1 MLIHESKYGRGSAI
15 ALVRAWKTRH
25 VVSQKAA
32 NGRMILNISL
42 GAVAAAILLT
52 TLTGV
57 SAATTE
63 VPAWILVA
71 AILALALGI
80 PHGAV
85 DHLTLT
91 KRLAVNQLIG
101 LGLVYLLIA
110 AAAVIVILLAPGI
123 AFIVVIAMTVWHF
136 GSGDVEA
143 MQEIDGTP
151 PERGFTWYLHAIA
164 VGSAP
169 VILPLTSPAAVST
182 LNAIQ
187 PKLADLFT
195 VNVIVVVRVIVLI
208 LIIGALLVL
217 IHQERVRATVELA
230 LLAALGFFVAPLFA
244 FAIYFTFWHALRHTA
259 RLAQHKYGDVGP
271 ASIIRTFAQGLP
283 SLIGFIV
290 IVSAFAIFTSP
301 ETWSGAWLW
310 FGLAIV
316 WGLTVPHML
325 AVSAFDRRQ
334 RLTELG
340 GQGAIPRS

>member
-1 MLIHESKYGRGSAI
+1 MVATGVGKGR
-15 ALVRAWKTRH
+15 
-25 VVSQKAA
+25 
-32 NGRMILNISL
+32 ILLNVSL
-42 GAVAAAILLT
+42 GAVAVAILLT

-63 VPAWILVA
+63 VPVWIMVT
-71 AILALALGI
+71 AIIALAIGI

-91 KRLAVNQLIG
+91 RRLPGNQLLG

-110 AAAVIVILLAPGI
+110 VLAVIAILLAPGI
-123 AFIVVIAMTVWHF
+123 AFMIVIAMTVWHF
-136 GSGDVEA
+136 GTGDVEA
-143 MQEIDGTP
+143 MHEIDDTA

-187 PKLADLFT
+187 PRLAELFT
-195 VNVIVVVRVIVLI
+195 LNVIVVVRVMVLI
-208 LIIGALLVL
+208 VIISALLVL
-217 IHQERVRATVELA
+217 IHQERIRATIELA

-259 RLAQHKYGDVGP
+259 RLAQYKYGD
-271 ASIIRTFAQGLP
+271 ASPKSIAKTFAQGLP

-290 IVSAFAIFTSP
+290 IVTALVLFTSP
-301 ETWSGAWLW
+301 DTWSGSWLW

-316 WGLTVPHML
+316 WGLTVPHMW

-334 RLTELG
+334 RQMTSRSK
-340 GQGAIPRS
+340 GAVSRA

>member
-1 MLIHESKYGRGSAI
+1 
-15 ALVRAWKTRH
+15 
-25 VVSQKAA
+25 VVSQKAV

-42 GAVAAAILLT
+42 GAVAVAILLT
-52 TLTGV
+52 TISGV

-63 VPAWILVA
+63 VPTWIMVT
-71 AILALALGI
+71 AIVALALGI

-91 KRLAVNQLIG
+91 RRLPMNQLVG

-110 AAAVIVILLAPGI
+110 VLAVIAILLAPGI
-123 AFIVVIAMTVWHF
+123 AFMIVIVMTVWHF
-136 GSGDVEA
+136 GTGDVEA
-143 MQEIDGTP
+143 MQEIDGSP

-169 VILPLTSPAAVST
+169 VILPLTSPAAIST

-187 PKLADLFT
+187 PRLADFFT
-195 VNVIVVVRVIVLI
+195 PTVILVVRVGVLT
-208 LIIGALLVL
+208 LIISALLVL
-217 IHQERVRATVELA
+217 IHQERIRATIELA

-259 RLAQHKYGDVGP
+259 RLAKYKYGNSSP
-271 ASIIRTFAQGLP
+271 ASIARTFAQGLP

-290 IVSAFAIFTSP
+290 IVTALVFFTSP
-301 ETWSGAWLW
+301 GMWSGSWLW
-310 FGLAIV
+310 FCLAVV

-334 RLTELG
+334 RSHALH
-340 GQGAIPRS
+340 GQSAVPRARG

>member
-1 MLIHESKYGRGSAI
+1 VGTKGAEKGR
-15 ALVRAWKTRH
+15 
-25 VVSQKAA
+25 
-32 NGRMILNISL
+32 ILLNVSL
-42 GAVAAAILLT
+42 GAVAVAILLT

-63 VPAWILVA
+63 VPVWIMVA
-71 AILALALGI
+71 AIVALAIGI

-91 KRLAVNQLIG
+91 RRLPANQLLA

-110 AAAVIVILLAPGI
+110 VLAVIAILLAPGI
-123 AFIVVIAMTVWHF
+123 AFMIVIAMTVWHF
-136 GSGDVEA
+136 GTGDVEA
-143 MQEIDGTP
+143 MHEIDGTP
-151 PERGFTWYLHAIA
+151 RERGFTWYLHAMA

-187 PKLADLFT
+187 PRLAELFT
-195 VNVIVVVRVIVLI
+195 FNAIVVVRVMVLI
-208 LIIGALLVL
+208 LIISALLVL
-217 IHQERVRATVELA
+217 IHQERIRATIELA

-259 RLAQHKYGDVGP
+259 RLAQHKYGD
-271 ASIIRTFAQGLP
+271 ASPMSIARTFAQGLP

-290 IVSAFAIFTSP
+290 IVTALVFFTSP
-301 ETWSGAWLW
+301 ETWSGSWLW

-334 RLTELG
+334 RLNALNSEGVVSRT
-340 GQGAIPRS
+340 